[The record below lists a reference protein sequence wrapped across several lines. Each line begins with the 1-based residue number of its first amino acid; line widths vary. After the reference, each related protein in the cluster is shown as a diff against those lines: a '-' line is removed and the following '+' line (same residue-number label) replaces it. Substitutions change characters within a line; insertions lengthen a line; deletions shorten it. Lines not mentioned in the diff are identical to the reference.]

1 MVDTFHTFLY
11 FSGLKPE
18 IIKFEIDEKNNDTL
32 KILGTHS
39 SYDEKL
45 KMKKVVIDI

>member
-45 KMKKVVIDI
+45 KMKKRLL